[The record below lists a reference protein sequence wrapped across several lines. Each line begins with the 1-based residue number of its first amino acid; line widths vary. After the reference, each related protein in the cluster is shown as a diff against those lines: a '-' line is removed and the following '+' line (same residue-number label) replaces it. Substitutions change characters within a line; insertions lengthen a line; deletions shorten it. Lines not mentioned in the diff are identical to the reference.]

1 MKFNKAICLLS
12 SCALTFAFNGFE
24 GQDNTLVNGV
34 PAEAPVA
41 APVEVPFNA
50 PSKIPFNAPFNVP
63 PNAPVNAP
71 FNIPM
76 NNYPHNFI
84 PPAPI
89 KNIPAKS
96 LPPTPEDASAS
107 VEPSAPE
114 VPADNNIPPT
124 PEEVPVD
131 NTIPPTPEEVP
142 VDNTIP
148 PTPEEVPVD
157 NTIPPAPEEVPAENT
172 IPPAP
177 EEVPVVNT
185 IPPTPEN
192 VLTNILPPPPAPG
205 TYVFPNIPVNVN
217 QEVDDSNT
225 YAYVPNLPPPVIDV
239 AASEAQSVEEV
250 PIVAPGVNGINA
262 VDAQIEAPELV
273 DTTDAVVDEA
283 EGKGGH
289 AGIITVGAGLS
300 AVAAAAGFFLYKKNK
315 RPDGLLSIPS
325 QTYYV

>member
-142 VDNTIP
+142 VD
-148 PTPEEVPVD
+148 
-157 NTIPPAPEEVPAENT
+157 NT